1 MSARAYLLLEIAE
14 GKADQVAN
22 KLRSQSGVVV
32 ADILDGQPDIIVLV
46 EAADRLKLAQFM
58 MSVLDSV
65 GRVTEDM
72 HLMITK
78 ETLDGVPCPS
88 FNSMN

>member
-14 GKADQVAN
+14 GKADQVAST
-22 KLRSQSGVVV
+22 LRSQSGVVV

-65 GRVTEDM
+65 GRVTEDV

-78 ETLDGVPCPS
+78 ETLDGVLCPS
-88 FNSMN
+88 FNSN